1 MPTPADSGPVMKNP
15 KNTSQVSEPAAA
27 GAAEVAGLIKVM
39 AKLRAEGGCPWDRE
53 QTWNSLRRYVL
64 EEAHEL
70 VDAVDREDPAAV
82 LEECGDLL
90 LEVVFMAQIA
100 HEEGRFGMAEVA
112 RGITRKLIRRHPHV
126 FGDQARASNADEAL
140 ASWEAIKAAEKSKR
154 AKQEDALPRGL
165 PALLLAV
172 KAIERATPARTRGRD
187 GSGRHPSR
195 PDPDAG
201 GPAGGRSERNREGP
215 RRPPAGGCAR
225 GSAGRTRPR
234 VGSSKRGSAAADLE
248 VRINPAVPAPQ
259 AWRQPI
265 PISVR
270 ESQGNAD
277 GAGPGRLGRRME
289 PGGIRTRWRTSFL
302 DNPASSPSACRYS
315 MGSFLDR

>member
-154 AKQEDALPRGL
+154 AKPEDALPRGL

-172 KAIERATPARTRGRD
+172 KAIERATTARRADGTDQDGILPALTRMQAAR
-187 GSGRHPSR
+187 R
-195 PDPDAG
+195 AG
-201 GPAGGRSERNREGP
+201 DLRGVETALGDLLL
-215 RRPPAGGCAR
+215 AVAR
-225 GSAGRTRPR
+225 GARQDGLDPESALRN
-234 VGSSKRGSAAADLE
+234 A
-248 VRINPAVPAPQ
+248 VRRLPA
-259 AWRQPI
+259 
-265 PISVR
+265 
-270 ESQGNAD
+270 
-277 GAGPGRLGRRME
+277 
-289 PGGIRTRWRTSFL
+289 
-302 DNPASSPSACRYS
+302 
-315 MGSFLDR
+315 